1 MHFSFNPNTL
11 IPLDSTLGTVYPQL
25 QLTDEWGI
33 LDVTDGG
40 ALISP
45 TWTTITV
52 PAPHTTTSTEA
63 HGSGWRL
70 TLTPGYIIE
79 RRAKDY
85 IVKAQSPE

>member
-1 MHFSFNPNTL
+1 MHFSFNPSTL

-25 QLTDEWGI
+25 QLTDLWGT

-45 TWTTITV
+45 NWTTITV
-52 PAPHTTTSTEA
+52 TAPHTTTSTEA
-63 HGSGWRL
+63 HGAGWHL
-70 TLTPGYIIE
+70 TLTNGYRIV

-85 IVKAQSPE
+85 VLEEGK